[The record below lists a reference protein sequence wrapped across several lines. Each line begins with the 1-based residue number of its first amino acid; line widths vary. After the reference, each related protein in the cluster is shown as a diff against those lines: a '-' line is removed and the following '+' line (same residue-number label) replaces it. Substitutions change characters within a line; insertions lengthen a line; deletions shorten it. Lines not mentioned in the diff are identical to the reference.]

1 MVVDRPGGAYYSGI
15 IIMADRQ
22 RLEELA
28 SLYGVEAAYYDAL
41 GNHRVGSD
49 EAILSTLRALG
60 ADVGGHADVPGAIVA
75 RRRASWE
82 QLTKEVAVAWGA
94 AAPALAINTPRG
106 ATGTVRAELT
116 TEAGETR
123 SFDYALASLPALGGA
138 SVDGQDY
145 EVRRLD
151 LGPPLPPGY
160 HRVRV
165 SAEDQTG
172 ARTVEVTLIAAPERA
187 PMPPVERS
195 WGAFLPLYAL
205 HSEQSLGAG
214 NATDLLGLI
223 EFISE
228 LGGQMLGTLPLLAT
242 FLDEPFEYSPYAPVT
257 RLFWNELFVDPRAC
271 RELDQSP
278 GARALLDSQSF
289 VAEAAALRA
298 EPLVDYR
305 RQYAL
310 LAPVIEALAE
320 TFFDGD
326 TAELV
331 AFEEAHPRVRDYA
344 RFRAAVD
351 RYGAP
356 TKFPQRLRDGT
367 ITDEDVDLGRVRYHL
382 YAQLRTTEQIERAC
396 AEARKLGIGLY
407 LDMPLGVHAD
417 GYDAYREAD
426 SLLTGLSA
434 GAPPDPLF
442 TGGQKWGFAPLSPDG
457 MRRSGYRYLRECLAL
472 QMRGAG
478 VLRIDHVMG
487 LHRLY
492 CIPEEM
498 SATEGV
504 YVGMPHEELYAV
516 VVLEAH
522 RHGTCLVG
530 EDLGTVPDEVRA
542 AMDKRALHRMYVLPF
557 ELRPNE
563 PMIMGDIPV
572 ASVASANTHDL
583 PTFQGWWSGAD
594 IDVRREMGLLTDDAW
609 AAEHRDRDGLTAV
622 LADRLGTPHDAAAVL
637 GASLTALAGSDA
649 RFLLINLE
657 DLWLEEAP
665 QNVPGTHR
673 ERPNWRRK
681 AGLTLEAM
689 REDPRVVDLL
699 KRVHERR
706 TRS

>member
-1 MVVDRPGGAYYSGI
+1 
-15 IIMADRQ
+15 MADRQ

-28 SLYGVEAAYYDAL
+28 SLYGVEPAYYDAL

-49 EAILSTLRALG
+49 EAIMSTLRALG
-60 ADVGGHADVPGAIVA
+60 ADVAVHADVPGAIVA
-75 RRRASWE
+75 RRKAGWE
-82 QLTKEVAVAWGA
+82 RLTKEVAVSWGT
-94 AAPALAINTPRG
+94 AAPTLALNVPRG

-116 TEAGETR
+116 TEAGEVR
-123 SFDYALASLPALGGA
+123 SFEAPLASLPSLGGA
-138 SVDGQDY
+138 TVDGQDY
-145 EVRRLD
+145 EARRYD
-151 LGPPLPPGY
+151 LGAPLPPGY

-165 SAEDQTG
+165 TAECQTG
-172 ARTVEVTLIAAPERA
+172 VRTAEVTLIAAPDRA
-187 PMPPVERS
+187 PLPPMDHS

-205 HSEQSLGAG
+205 HSEQSFGAG
-214 NATDLLGLI
+214 NTTDLRGLI
-223 EFISE
+223 QFISE
-228 LGGQMLGTLPLLAT
+228 LGGQMVGTLPLLAT
-242 FLDEPFEYSPYAPVT
+242 FLEEPFEYSPYAPVT
-257 RLFWNELFVDPRAC
+257 RLFWNEFFIDPRAC
-271 RELDQSP
+271 RELDQCSK
-278 GARALLDSQSF
+278 ARALLESVAF

-331 AFEEAHPRVRDYA
+331 AFEETHPRVRDYA
-344 RFRAAVD
+344 RFRAAVE
-351 RYGAP
+351 RYGPP
-356 TKFPQRLRDGT
+356 TKFPQRLRGGT
-367 ITDEDVDLGRVRYHL
+367 ITDDDVDIARVRYHL
-382 YAQLRTTEQIERAC
+382 YAQLRTTEQLERAC

-407 LDMPLGVHAD
+407 LDMPLGVHPD

-457 MRRSGYRYLRECLAL
+457 MRRSGFRYLRECLAL
-472 QMRGAG
+472 QMAGAG

-487 LHRLY
+487 LHRHY

-516 VVLEAH
+516 VILEAH
-522 RHGTCLVG
+522 RHGTCIVG
-530 EDLGTVPDEVRA
+530 EDLGTVPDAVRA
-542 AMDKRALHRMYVLPF
+542 AMGKRALHRMYVLPF

-563 PMIMGDIPV
+563 PMIMGDIPT

-609 AAEHRDRDGLTAV
+609 AAEHQDREGITAV
-622 LADRLGTPHDAAAVL
+622 LAERLGVPHDAAAVL
-637 GASLTALAGSDA
+637 DASLTALAGSDA

-657 DLWLEEAP
+657 DLWLEAAP

-681 AGLTLEAM
+681 AGPTLEAM
-689 REDPRVVDLL
+689 REDPRVAG
-699 KRVHERR
+699 
-706 TRS
+706 